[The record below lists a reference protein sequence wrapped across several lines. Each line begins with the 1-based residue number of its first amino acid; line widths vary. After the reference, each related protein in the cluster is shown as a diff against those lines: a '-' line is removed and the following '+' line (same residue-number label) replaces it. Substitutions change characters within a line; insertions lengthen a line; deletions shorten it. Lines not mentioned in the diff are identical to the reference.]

1 MTLHLLCHLN
11 KYDSLFFGTLISV
24 HEYVISPFISLAFQ
38 FNRIALV
45 SKMSLLL
52 NSNKFK
58 LKQSGAGNILKL
70 AENLFNRNNGKLALL
85 EP

>member
-11 KYDSLFFGTLISV
+11 KYDSLFSGTLISV
-24 HEYVISPFISLAFQ
+24 HEYVISPFIALAFQ

-58 LKQSGAGNILKL
+58 LKQSGAWNILKL